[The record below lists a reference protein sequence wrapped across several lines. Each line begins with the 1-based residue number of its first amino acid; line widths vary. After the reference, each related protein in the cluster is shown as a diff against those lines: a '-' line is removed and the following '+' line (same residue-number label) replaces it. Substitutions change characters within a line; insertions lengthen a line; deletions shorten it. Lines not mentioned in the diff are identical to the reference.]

1 MTTVRENLVNRIIKI
16 YGYEGK
22 ETLEIANM
30 CEILENKPEID
41 RIIEKKVEEY
51 ENKPLNTE
59 GEAEDEEIIYVIGIG
74 RDGKHYRKPRA

>member
-1 MTTVRENLVNRIIKI
+1 MTTARENLVNRIIKI

-30 CEILENKPEID
+30 CEVLENKPEID

-51 ENKPLNTE
+51 ENKPLDTE
-59 GEAEDEEIIYVIGIG
+59 EEAEDAETLFVIGIT
-74 RDGKHYRKPRA
+74 RDGKHYRRPRA